1 MYINIVE
8 VIHPCC
14 IYSHHC
20 VCAIEFSCGRKPY
33 LQIEHEASLTGRTCR
48 LHNDFIEKLFL
59 QPTSLSKLDNSI
71 FWISIDKRNIIPVL
85 GKTAVQMAVVADP
98 LRILPPELVLRILDF
113 TPTSTLASLT
123 AVTRSWHAFIDTTH
137 QDAIYSSPSKT
148 PQPPQQAAGARDLTF
163 LDDATSFSKLF
174 TNITSWKELC
184 KRQTLLVRN
193 WAEAQPVT
201 GESVL
206 QIGNNAVWRFKPDF
220 KRRFFVSTSHAGGLN
235 VHDMDTGLL
244 LWSLPSVLDS
254 SDEHAVRP
262 YAHLE
267 YQDGMAVFDR
277 EGDAVEVWQTDQE
290 GTGKGEFR
298 RTSVIDHDCQTR
310 GFQLS
315 YWTLVVV
322 STDGQGFVYDMK
334 RNPPALTTRLNI
346 EQDAVGHCDQNEDVV
361 VYSMGARGYHVYDK
375 TSGESLGTLQPSQC
389 KEKYHIHRLPPV
401 NISVQ
406 AAALAAVRYDYS
418 QHSFPPTRSS
428 KTRLTPVEIS
438 KGPLPNTSSDPNHI
452 RNSEDEWGA
461 GMLDRDSHLF
471 VGFSRAGRVF
481 VCSNFR
487 EALKNGPT
495 GLAAHSQILEC
506 DSDGSSFDLGGWLSV
521 RNHRIMFEVQD
532 RIYVVALDNDNRI
545 SIEDGRASY
554 SLLTSSAPQL
564 AVPVS
569 FMSLYD
575 DAIMTT
581 YTVNSQINRSVRG
594 KANT

>member
-1 MYINIVE
+1 
-8 VIHPCC
+8 
-14 IYSHHC
+14 
-20 VCAIEFSCGRKPY
+20 
-33 LQIEHEASLTGRTCR
+33 
-48 LHNDFIEKLFL
+48 
-59 QPTSLSKLDNSI
+59 
-71 FWISIDKRNIIPVL
+71 
-85 GKTAVQMAVVADP
+85 
-98 LRILPPELVLRILDF
+98 
-113 TPTSTLASLT
+113 
-123 AVTRSWHAFIDTTH
+123 
-137 QDAIYSSPSKT
+137 
-148 PQPPQQAAGARDLTF
+148 
-163 LDDATSFSKLF
+163 
-174 TNITSWKELC
+174 
-184 KRQTLLVRN
+184 
-193 WAEAQPVT
+193 
-201 GESVL
+201 
-206 QIGNNAVWRFKPDF
+206 
-220 KRRFFVSTSHAGGLN
+220 
-235 VHDMDTGLL
+235 
-244 LWSLPSVLDS
+244 
-254 SDEHAVRP
+254 
-262 YAHLE
+262 
-267 YQDGMAVFDR
+267 
-277 EGDAVEVWQTDQE
+277 
-290 GTGKGEFR
+290 
-298 RTSVIDHDCQTR
+298 
-310 GFQLS
+310 
-315 YWTLVVV
+315 
-322 STDGQGFVYDMK
+322 
-334 RNPPALTTRLNI
+334 
-346 EQDAVGHCDQNEDVV
+346 

-506 DSDGSSFDLGGWLSV
+506 DSDGSSF
-521 RNHRIMFEVQD
+521 QD